1 VSVYSARE
9 IHFDARGNS
18 TMTKKRIAVPAA
30 LAAAAL
36 AATGVAAATKHAQ
49 STQPA
54 AADLTAS
61 SVSRSHTDTCTA
73 VDGTYQQTTATYTGT
88 AVSSDPRLNGTL
100 EIRATSTVNTT
111 TKLGWL
117 DGTLRIRGTNAGA
130 TGTIR
135 AAIANGAAVG
145 SVVGEGSRPG
155 AKLVASVSAAFAQDT
170 GFTAGKLGSGSAN
183 GAGVLFSRGDCRK
196 ARHQHVVFIY
206 RLHMTPS
213 QVVPRVTG
221 LRAEGNGNLTLDLTR
236 DMTSGAVVSGN
247 VVFYVNY
254 RFPGAVTINAL
265 ALHQGTRGANG
276 PVVLDSAVG
285 TVSDPDGHGNL
296 TKVVSNAP
304 ASLLQALLTNPRGYY
319 VDLTTSA
326 NTGGALRDQLG
337 APARR

>member
-1 VSVYSARE
+1 MINR
-9 IHFDARGNS
+9 
-18 TMTKKRIAVPAA
+18 RIAVPAA

-36 AATGVAAATKHAQ
+36 AATGVAAATRHAQ

-61 SVSRSHTDTCTA
+61 SVSRSHTNTCTA

-88 AVSSDPRLNGTL
+88 ATSSDPRLNGTL
-100 EIRATSTVNTT
+100 EIRATSIVNTT

-117 DGTLRIRGTNAGA
+117 EGTLRIRGTSAGA
-130 TGTIR
+130 NGTIR

-145 SVVGEGSRPG
+145 SVVGQGAQPG
-155 AKLVASVSAAFAQDT
+155 GKLVASISAAFAQDS
-170 GFTAGKLGSGSAN
+170 GFTSGKLGSGTAN
-183 GAGVLFSRGDCRK
+183 GAGVLFSRGDCRNAK
-196 ARHQHVVFIY
+196 RQHAVYVF
-206 RLHMTPS
+206 RLHMTPG

-221 LRAEGNGNLTLDLTR
+221 LRAEGNGNLTLDLQR
-236 DMTSGAVVSGN
+236 DVTSGAVVSGN

-254 RFPGAVTINAL
+254 RFPGAVTITGF
-265 ALHQGTRGANG
+265 ALHQGTRGTNG

-285 TVSDPDGHGNL
+285 TVTDPDGRGNV

-337 APARR
+337 NPARR